1 VWNISI
7 RLTIA
12 VLTHKPSSYSSIR
25 LMEEAGRLG
34 VGCHLVSFSET
45 ALILKKGVVELR
57 ILQDKGV
64 RRVFSRPKTLLSPVF
79 LYALSITRIL
89 EEEGFY
95 VVNPFKGFMN
105 TLDKMITYRN
115 LCLKRLPVPDS
126 FFTSSQESVREK
138 SPPFFLKPIYGSR
151 GRGVKLVESLKT
163 FPSLEAH
170 GAWVVQAPAKDSNW
184 DLRLLVLENRVLAAI
199 KRVSNKPVTNI
210 SQGGFG
216 EAFEGDGELAELA
229 VKASEAL
236 SCVFA
241 GIDISF
247 KNGEAF
253 ILDVNPQPDFMG
265 VEKVTGVNVAREIIR
280 HMLSKAGE

>member
-1 VWNISI
+1 M
-7 RLTIA
+7 TIA

-25 LMEEAGRLG
+25 LMEEASRLG

-184 DLRLLVLENRVLAAI
+184 DLRLLVLENHVLAAI

-265 VEKVTGVNVAREIIR
+265 VEKATGVNVAREIIR